1 MDEQIAVRFEH
12 FTFQYY
18 AQAEPTLYDIN
29 LEIRKHEKVLIVG
42 PSGSGKSTLA
52 HCINGLIPFAFKGK
66 IEGKLELDGQDTAKM
81 NIFDRSIKVG
91 TVLQDSDTQFVGL
104 SVAEDIAFAME
115 NDCVPQDEMK
125 RRVAEVGQIVGVD
138 GILGSEPSEISGG
151 QKQRTTLAGVLVN
164 HAEILLF
171 DEPLANLDP
180 ATGKTAIEIIDK
192 VHRSQNKTTII
203 IEHRLE
209 DVLHRPVDRII
220 LMKDGRILADTD
232 PHTLCASSLLV
243 ENGIR
248 EPLYLSALKRA
259 GVQITADMQP
269 GYMDTIRLPADC
281 VEQYRSWNERQ
292 AAPEAESERE
302 ELLRVE
308 DVSFSYLGQKDNVSS
323 VSFSLRK
330 GEMIALIG
338 RNGAG
343 KSTLSKL
350 ICGIVRPDKGR
361 ILCDGE
367 DTAPLSIKEIADRI
381 GFVMQNPNQ
390 MISKAMVYDEVALGL
405 RYCGVPEEEIRP
417 RVERALKVCDLDEFV
432 EWPISALSLGQK
444 KRVTIAAIL
453 VLEPNVMILDEPTAG
468 QDYRHYTEIMD
479 FLEEINRLGI
489 TVILVTHDMHL
500 MQEYTS
506 RAIVMNNSRLLA
518 TGRPSDILTNRE
530 LIESANLKETS
541 LFTLCEKLGIRDASR
556 FIQNFIDFERKERR
570 K

>member
-18 AQAEPTLYDIN
+18 AQAEPTLHDIN

-66 IEGKLELDGQDTAKM
+66 IEGKLELDGQDTAGM

-115 NDCVPQDEMK
+115 NDCVPQEEMK

-138 GILGSEPSEISGG
+138 SILGSEPSEISGG

-180 ATGKTAIEIIDK
+180 ATGKTAIEIIDT
-192 VHRSQNKTTII
+192 VHRTQNKTTII

-220 LMKDGRILADTD
+220 LMKEGRILADTD
-232 PHTLCASSLLV
+232 PHSLCASSLLV
-243 ENGIR
+243 ANGIR

-259 GVQITADMQP
+259 GVKITADMQP
-269 GYMDTIRLPADC
+269 GYMDTIRLPEDC
-281 VEQYRSWNERQ
+281 VEQYRAWNERQ
-292 AAPEAESERE
+292 AAPEAAPEGE

-350 ICGIVRPDKGR
+350 ICGIARPDKGR
-361 ILCDGE
+361 ILCGGE
-367 DTAPLSIKEIADRI
+367 DTAPMSLKEIADRI

-390 MISKAMVYDEVALGL
+390 MISKAMIYDEVALGL
-405 RYCGVPEEEIRP
+405 RYRGVPEEDIRP
-417 RVERALKVCDLDEFV
+417 RVERALKVCGLDEFI
-432 EWPISALSLGQK
+432 EWPISALSFGQK

-453 VLEPNVMILDEPTAG
+453 VLEPSIMILDEPTAG
-468 QDYRHYTEIMD
+468 QDYKHYTEIMD
-479 FLEEINRLGI
+479 FLEQINRLGI

-518 TGRPSDILTNRE
+518 SGRPSDILTNRE

-541 LFTLCEKLGIRDASR
+541 LFTLCEKLGIQDASR

>member
-18 AQAEPTLYDIN
+18 AQAEPTLHDIN

-66 IEGKLELDGQDTAKM
+66 IEGKLELDGQDTAQM

-115 NDCVPQDEMK
+115 NDCVPQEEMK

-192 VHRSQNKTTII
+192 VHHSQNKTTII

-259 GVQITADMQP
+259 GVQITAGMQP

-292 AAPEAESERE
+292 AAPEAEPEGE

-350 ICGIVRPDKGR
+350 ICGIVRPDRGR
-361 ILCDGE
+361 ILCGGE

-390 MISKAMVYDEVALGL
+390 MISKAMIYDEVALGL
-405 RYCGVPEEEIRP
+405 RYRGVPEEEIRP
-417 RVERALKVCDLDEFV
+417 RVERTLKVCGLDEFI
-432 EWPISALSLGQK
+432 EWPISALSFGQK

-468 QDYRHYTEIMD
+468 QDYKHYTEIMD

-518 TGRPSDILTNRE
+518 SGRPSDILTNRE
-530 LIESANLKETS
+530 LIENANLKETS

>member
-18 AQAEPTLYDIN
+18 AQAEPTLHDIN

-66 IEGKLELDGQDTAKM
+66 IEGKLELDGQDTAQM

-115 NDCVPQDEMK
+115 NDCVPQEEMK

-192 VHRSQNKTTII
+192 VHHSQNKTTII

-259 GVQITADMQP
+259 GVQITAGMQP

-292 AAPEAESERE
+292 AAPEAEPEGE

-350 ICGIVRPDKGR
+350 ICGIVHPDRGR
-361 ILCDGE
+361 ILCGGE

-390 MISKAMVYDEVALGL
+390 MISKAMIYDEVALGL
-405 RYCGVPEEEIRP
+405 RYRGVPEEEIRP
-417 RVERALKVCDLDEFV
+417 RVERALKVCGLDEFI
-432 EWPISALSLGQK
+432 EWPISALSFGQK

-468 QDYRHYTEIMD
+468 QDYKHYTEIMD

-518 TGRPSDILTNRE
+518 SGRPSDILTNRE
-530 LIESANLKETS
+530 LIENANLKETS

>member
-18 AQAEPTLYDIN
+18 AQAEPTLHDIN

-66 IEGKLELDGQDTAKM
+66 IEGKLELDGQDTAQM
-81 NIFDRSIKVG
+81 NIFGRSIKVG

-115 NDCVPQDEMK
+115 NDCVPQEEMK

-192 VHRSQNKTTII
+192 VHHSQNKTTII

-259 GVQITADMQP
+259 GVQITAGMQP

-292 AAPEAESERE
+292 AAPEAEPEGE

-350 ICGIVRPDKGR
+350 ICGIVRPDRGR
-361 ILCDGE
+361 ILCGGE

-390 MISKAMVYDEVALGL
+390 MISKAMIYDEVALGL
-405 RYCGVPEEEIRP
+405 RYRGVPEEEIRP
-417 RVERALKVCDLDEFV
+417 RVERALKVCGLDEFI
-432 EWPISALSLGQK
+432 EWPISALSFGQK

-468 QDYRHYTEIMD
+468 QDYKHYTEIMD

-518 TGRPSDILTNRE
+518 SGRPSDILTNRE
-530 LIESANLKETS
+530 LIENANLKETS

>member
-248 EPLYLSALKRA
+248 EPLYLSA
-259 GVQITADMQP
+259 
-269 GYMDTIRLPADC
+269 
-281 VEQYRSWNERQ
+281 
-292 AAPEAESERE
+292 
-302 ELLRVE
+302 
-308 DVSFSYLGQKDNVSS
+308 
-323 VSFSLRK
+323 
-330 GEMIALIG
+330 
-338 RNGAG
+338 
-343 KSTLSKL
+343 
-350 ICGIVRPDKGR
+350 
-361 ILCDGE
+361 
-367 DTAPLSIKEIADRI
+367 
-381 GFVMQNPNQ
+381 
-390 MISKAMVYDEVALGL
+390 
-405 RYCGVPEEEIRP
+405 
-417 RVERALKVCDLDEFV
+417 
-432 EWPISALSLGQK
+432 
-444 KRVTIAAIL
+444 
-453 VLEPNVMILDEPTAG
+453 
-468 QDYRHYTEIMD
+468 
-479 FLEEINRLGI
+479 
-489 TVILVTHDMHL
+489 
-500 MQEYTS
+500 
-506 RAIVMNNSRLLA
+506 
-518 TGRPSDILTNRE
+518 
-530 LIESANLKETS
+530 
-541 LFTLCEKLGIRDASR
+541 
-556 FIQNFIDFERKERR
+556 
-570 K
+570 